1 MKVKILGTGAY
12 APEKIL
18 DNAYF
23 EKIVE
28 TSDAWIVERSGIRQR
43 RVAAP
48 DQPTSALAAEA
59 ARRALEASGT
69 RPEEID
75 TLLVATSS
83 PDRIV
88 PPTAVY
94 VQKALGCWN
103 AGASD
108 VIAACSGFAYGLAFG
123 RALVASGQSRRCL
136 LIGAEELSRITNY
149 KDRTTC
155 VLFGDGA
162 GAVVLGPSDD
172 ESDIL
177 YARTGAD
184 GRLEDLIIVPTGGT
198 ALATTP
204 ETLEKGFQCIHMKG
218 REVYK
223 FAVPKFVEIIRQ
235 ALDACDLTVQDIRA
249 FIPHQ
254 MNARMIEAVAER
266 LALPMDRVVMNID
279 RYGNTSAASIPIA
292 LDEAIR
298 AGRIR
303 RGDLVVLS
311 AMGAGLT
318 WGTVILRW

>member
-12 APEKIL
+12 TPEKVL

-48 DQPTSALAAEA
+48 GQPTSDLAAQA

-69 RPEEID
+69 RPEEVDALI
-75 TLLVATSS
+75 VATSS

-103 AGASD
+103 AGTSD
-108 VIAACSGFAYGLAFG
+108 LIAACSGFTYGLAFA
-123 RALVASGQSRRCL
+123 RALVATGQSRRCL

-162 GAVVLGPSDD
+162 GAAVLGPSDD

-198 ALATTP
+198 ALPATP
-204 ETLEKGFQCIHMKG
+204 ETLEKGLQFIHMKG

-223 FAVPKFVEIIRQ
+223 FAVPKFVEIIRL
-235 ALDACDLTVQDIRA
+235 ALDTCELTLRDIRA

-266 LALPMDRVVMNID
+266 LGFPMDRVVMNID

-292 LDEAIR
+292 LDEAVR
-298 AGRIR
+298 TGRIR
-303 RGDLVVLS
+303 RGDLVLMS